1 MYKKNMAVPDDA
13 CTCDETQVLEQAAHQ
28 AWQDQLFF
36 DDGDKYWEEIYN
48 QIMHI
53 FPKEVLSL
61 TGMVIAWSASEAFS
75 GSIL

>member
-1 MYKKNMAVPDDA
+1 MAVPDDG

-61 TGMVIAWSASEAFS
+61 TGMVIAWSVTEAFS
-75 GSIL
+75 GSIF